1 MRSLYELNNST
12 RERDACGIGF
22 IADVHGRPSRR
33 VLDLILSAL
42 RRVKHRGAINSD
54 GLTGDGAGVLI
65 PLTPRLAPTGGLAM
79 VFARDE
85 SDLSLVEQ
93 ACELEK
99 IGFAGWREVPV
110 NPSHLGERGRQT
122 QPKIMQA
129 QLISPAGRSDD
140 EAELAALRARKRIER
155 EQSGLYVASLSF
167 RTVTYKAL
175 CAADQLAGFY
185 PDLAD
190 PDLEI
195 PFGIFHQRFATNT
208 TPTWERAQPF
218 RMLCHN
224 GEINAVAGNVNWMH
238 AREHHLGSADDASL
252 YPAIEDPSAD
262 SRTLDNALELLVRGG
277 RDVRHAL
284 AMLVPEAWEANP
296 ELDDGVRDFY
306 RYHSCLIEPWDGP
319 AGIVFTDGRVVG
331 AGLDRNGLR
340 PLRYLVTSDGL
351 AVCASEVG
359 LVDVPEGV
367 TVEYGMLGPGQMIAV
382 DPARG
387 EVLSNARIKQDLARR
402 RPYGEWL
409 SEKLTP
415 HPIGEAN
422 GRCDEDLVSR
432 QVAFGFTS
440 EELNVILRPIG
451 ATGHEPTSSMGDD
464 SAVTPLAN
472 RARPLPAYFKQ
483 RFAQVTNPPLD
494 HLRERIVF
502 SLRTLLGARA
512 PLLREEPDAATLT
525 ELESF
530 FLFPETLSELNAHRL
545 DATFTRD
552 EGLETACKRLAG
564 EAAEAIRSGEE
575 LLLISDTGIS
585 PERAPL
591 PILLAVGIVHQ
602 SLVASELR
610 TSASILVESEEPRE
624 THHFALLLGFGADA
638 ICPRLSLETMAA
650 LANAGR
656 LGRDGSDP
664 ILAQQRFR
672 RAMED
677 GVLKVMSKM
686 GISDVASYRGAQIF
700 EAIGLADEI
709 MAKAFGR
716 TSSAVGGIGFAEL
729 EQDAWQRI
737 EAAFAER
744 PQLGN
749 PGFIKM
755 RRGGEEHA
763 TTAPVVSAL
772 KESVTSGQREAAYLL
787 RRAVAG
793 GGWEVYERFA
803 KAVND
808 REPLELR
815 DLLELVPAGPP
826 LPLEV
831 IEPVSAIVKR
841 FSAGAMSQ
849 GALSAEAH
857 ETLAIALNMIGARSN
872 SGEGGEALARFGTA
886 RNSAIK
892 QVASGRFGVTP
903 AYLRSAEELQIKIA
917 QGAKPGEGGQLPGH
931 KVSAEIAELRHTE
944 PGIALISPPPHHD
957 IYSIEDLAQLVFDLR
972 QVHPGA
978 DVSVK
983 LVAEAGVGIVA
994 AGVVKALADVVH
1006 IAGCDGGTGASPLS
1020 SIKNAGAPWE
1030 LGLAETQQA
1039 LVSEGLR
1046 GRVRVRVDGGFKTG
1060 RDVVVAALLGADEYS
1075 FGTSLLLAEGCLMV
1089 RACHLDSCPV
1099 GIATQR
1105 PELRKRFAGTPEK
1118 VAAYLLFVA
1127 EEVRRQLAALGLRS
1141 LDDAIG
1147 RTELL
1152 HQRPTGNGRKDLID
1166 LSPLLVKEGGG
1177 PFRYNEEPRIIA
1189 SGGELNDRLATE
1201 AAVILDRDLELELDY
1216 TITNGDRT
1224 VGARIGGD
1232 IGDHFGFGAP
1242 PGSVTVR
1249 FRGVGGQSF
1258 GAFLADG
1265 ITFELTGAANDY
1277 VGKGMNGGTIVIR
1290 PGAEIRG
1297 HPVLAGNTLLYG
1309 ATGGRLH
1316 IAGRVGERFAVRNSG
1331 AVAVVEGTGGHP
1343 CEYMTSG
1350 TVVILGEFGRNLG
1363 AGMSGGQAFVYDP
1376 EGRLET
1382 RMNPD
1387 LVVAEPLGKAAAAS
1401 LRSLVEQHLELTGSS
1416 RAKALL
1422 DDWDTALRDFRRVH
1436 PKGNVARLE
1445 DEHEGSTQEAEEDA
1459 ASVAASEG

>member
-1 MRSLYELNNST
+1 MRSLYEQNNST
-12 RERDACGIGF
+12 KERDACGIGF
-22 IADVHGRPSRR
+22 IADVHGLPSRR

-42 RRVKHRGAINSD
+42 GRVKHRGAINSD
-54 GLTGDGAGVLI
+54 GLTGDGAGVLM
-65 PLTPRLAPTGGLAM
+65 PLTSRLAPEGGLAM
-79 VFARDE
+79 IFAWDE
-85 SDLSLVEQ
+85 TELSLVEE
-93 ACELEK
+93 ACKLEQ

-110 NPSHLGERGRQT
+110 NPSHLGERARQT

-129 QLISPAGRSDD
+129 RLVPPAGLGAD
-140 EAELAALRARKRIER
+140 EAELAAMRARKRIER
-155 EQSGLYVASLSF
+155 ERSSLYIASLSF

-190 PDLEI
+190 PELEI

-262 SRTLDNALELLVRGG
+262 SRTLDNVLELLVRGG

-284 AMLVPEAWEANP
+284 AMLVPEAWDANP
-296 ELDDGVRDFY
+296 ELDAGVRDFY

-319 AGIVFTDGRVVG
+319 AGIVFTDGRLVG

-340 PLRYLVTSDGL
+340 PLRYLITSDGL
-351 AVCASEVG
+351 AICASEVG
-359 LVDVPEGV
+359 LVDLPEGV
-367 TVEYGMLGPGQMIAV
+367 TVEYGMLGPGEMIAV
-382 DPARG
+382 DPDLG
-387 EVLSNARIKQDLARR
+387 EVLSSRRIKHDLARR

-409 SEKLTP
+409 AETLTP
-415 HPIGEAN
+415 QSVGEAD
-422 GRCDEDLVSR
+422 GYCDDDLVSR

-472 RARPLPAYFKQ
+472 RARLLPAYFKQ
-483 RFAQVTNPPLD
+483 RFAQVTNPPMD

-512 PLLREEPDAATLT
+512 PLLREEPEAAALT

-530 FLFPETLSELNAHRL
+530 FLYPDGLSELETHRL
-545 DATFTRD
+545 DATFTRE
-552 EGLETACKRLAG
+552 EGLEAACERLAG
-564 EAAEAIRSGEE
+564 EAVRAAQSGED

-585 PERAPL
+585 PERAPV
-591 PILLAVGIVHQ
+591 PILLAVGIIHQ
-602 SLVASELR
+602 RLVASELR

-638 ICPRLSLETMAA
+638 ICPRLTLETVAA
-650 LANAGR
+650 LANAR
-656 LGRDGSDP
+656 KLGRDGADP
-664 ILAQQRFR
+664 VLAQQHFR
-672 RAMED
+672 GAMED

-700 EAIGLADEI
+700 EAIGLGDGI
-709 MAKAFGR
+709 MSKAFAR
-716 TSSAVGGIGFAEL
+716 TSSAIGGIGFAEL
-729 EQDAWQRI
+729 EQDAWQRL
-737 EAAFAER
+737 EAAFEER
-744 PQLGN
+744 AQLGN

-763 TTAPVVSAL
+763 TTAPGVSTL

-787 RRAVAG
+787 RRAIAG
-793 GGWEVYERFA
+793 GGWDVYEQFA

-815 DLLELVPAGPP
+815 DLLELVPSGPP

-831 IEPVSAIVKR
+831 VEPVSAIIKR

-872 SGEGGEALARFGTA
+872 SGEGGEALARYGTA

-931 KVSAEIAELRHTE
+931 KVSEEIAELRHTE

-972 QVHPGA
+972 QAHPGA

-983 LVAEAGVGIVA
+983 LVSEAGVGIVA

-1060 RDVVVAALLGADEYS
+1060 RDVVVAALMGADEYS

-1105 PELRKRFAGTPEK
+1105 PELRARFAGTPEK

-1152 HQRPTGNGRKDLID
+1152 RQRPTGDARKDLIN
-1166 LSPLLVKEGGG
+1166 LEPLLAREGDG
-1177 PFRYNEEPRIIA
+1177 PFRFNAEPRVIGT
-1189 SGGELNDRLATE
+1189 GGELNDRIATE
-1201 AAVILDRDLELELDY
+1201 AAVILERDLELELEY
-1216 TITNGDRT
+1216 AIGNCDRT

-1242 PGSVTVR
+1242 PGSATVR
-1249 FRGVGGQSF
+1249 FRGMAGQSF
-1258 GAFLADG
+1258 GAYLADG
-1265 ITFELTGAANDY
+1265 INFELTGAANDY
-1277 VGKGMNGGTIVIR
+1277 VGKGMNGGRIVIR
-1290 PGAEIRG
+1290 PGAEVTG

-1376 EGRLET
+1376 EGRLEV

-1387 LVVAEPLGKAAAAS
+1387 LVAAEPLDGPAAAT
-1401 LRSLVEQHLELTGSS
+1401 LRTLVEEHLKLTGSA
-1416 RAKALL
+1416 RAATLL
-1422 DDWDTALRDFRRVH
+1422 GDWETTLRDFKRVH
-1436 PKGNVARLE
+1436 PKGNVARIE
-1445 DEHEGSTQEAEEDA
+1445 EEHEGSEETADGA
-1459 ASVAASEG
+1459 TPVAASEK